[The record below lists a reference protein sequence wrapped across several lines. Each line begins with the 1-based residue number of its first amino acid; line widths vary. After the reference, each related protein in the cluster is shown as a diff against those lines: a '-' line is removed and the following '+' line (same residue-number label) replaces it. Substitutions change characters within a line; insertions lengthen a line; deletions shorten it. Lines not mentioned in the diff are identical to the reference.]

1 MLLCVT
7 KIVFDIEVIILFHV
21 TVFPSS
27 ITSTTM
33 AGSVTNSDIMSQLNI
48 MADAMATKQ
57 DVDELKGLLQK
68 GGATPKVKVEGDFY
82 LLLNSE

>member
-1 MLLCVT
+1 
-7 KIVFDIEVIILFHV
+7 
-21 TVFPSS
+21 
-27 ITSTTM
+27 M

-57 DVDELKGLLQK
+57 DVDELKGLLEK

-82 LLLNSE
+82 LLLKSE